1 MQQAEPGR
9 RIVPAETL
17 EKRQCLVRFFTSL
30 ASATFLAERKRV
42 SKGTIRRPGFLGTI
56 PHFPKQI
63 PESSL
68 TTSDAIMRPAA
79 EGTNDTLPGIAR
91 PCIDK

>member
-42 SKGTIRRPGFLGTI
+42 SKGTIRRPGSLGTI
-56 PHFPKQI
+56 PHAVGDSGYLSDFRLPAGKSHAQGI
-63 PESSL
+63 TEEKRRKVKSL
-68 TTSDAIMRPAA
+68 IF
-79 EGTNDTLPGIAR
+79 
-91 PCIDK
+91 